1 MPLDPMSKPGLDWKK
16 ISIAITLLVLTRGIF
31 VLCVLPP
38 FEGWDEYQH
47 IAYMVYLREQ
57 RDLPS
62 FGKAKVPDSVP
73 EMMRRYPHS
82 AVANTQHWRW
92 GTKSYDAFWDET
104 KNPPVNAS
112 HKLPLYQAQ
121 QGPLYYVVALPVW
134 IIFSKLGELAQIYA
148 LRLLNVLFLAAA
160 VFIFLQTL
168 ARSIPNL
175 RHRLIVALL
184 VGTYPL
190 YVITAARVTNCALS
204 ILFGAAA
211 LYYIV
216 RAIEKRPFRY
226 LTLAACCVGLG
237 ILAKATMVT
246 MIPVLMAGIVICAYR
261 HKLNARATVK
271 ALAAC
276 VGILFLFLAPL
287 LLRNYMTSGVAYLMS
302 QDRDL
307 KGKNLFWILSHFFKV
322 GWSTQLRQWV
332 FTRDLWS
339 SGWSN
344 IPTYYL
350 IDIPYKAVMYLFWFV
365 VVGSG
370 LKRGWSR
377 RPSARRLEYLFSNDG
392 ILVIFA
398 CTVIFMVAGLAYF
411 VTTTLVVYGIAM
423 SIPSYFMIALPAW
436 TALVYQAALWLGA
449 RVASWFG
456 HLLIAFYVSAELI
469 GTLYVMPRIYTATT
483 WSSLSWNRLIQIHP
497 FFPSPWFV
505 VPCLLIIAGLLIYL
519 LRSLWR
525 IDATTATHAEAGA
538 R

>member
-1 MPLDPMSKPGLDWKK
+1 MPKPGLDWKK

-47 IAYMVYLREQ
+47 IAYMAYLREQ
-57 RDLPS
+57 RELPS
-62 FGKAKVPDSVP
+62 FGKTKVPDSVP

-82 AVANTQHWRW
+82 ALANNQHWRW
-92 GTKSYDAFWDET
+92 GTKTYDTFWDET
-104 KNPPVNAS
+104 KNPNVDTS
-112 HKLPLYQAQ
+112 HKIPLYQAQ

-134 IIFSKLGELAQIYA
+134 IISSKLGELAQIYA

-168 ARSIPNL
+168 AHSVPNL

-190 YVITAARVTNCALS
+190 YLITAARVTNCALS
-204 ILFGAAA
+204 ILFGAAT

-226 LTLAACCVGLG
+226 LTLAACFVGMG
-237 ILAKATMVT
+237 ILAKATVVT
-246 MIPVLMAGIVICAYR
+246 MIPVLMAGIAICAYR
-261 HKLNARATVK
+261 HKLNASASAKV
-271 ALAAC
+271 LAAC
-276 VGILFLFLAPL
+276 VGILVLFLGPL
-287 LLRNYMTSGVAYLMS
+287 LLRNYLTSGMFYLMS

-307 KGKNLFWILSHFFKV
+307 KGKSLLWVWSHFFKV
-322 GWSTQLRQWV
+322 GWSTQVRQWV
-332 FTRDLWS
+332 FTRDLWW

-365 VVGSG
+365 VVGTG

-392 ILVIFA
+392 HLVIFA

-411 VTTTLVVYGIAM
+411 VTVTLVVYGVAI

-436 TALVYQAALWLGA
+436 TTLLYQAALWLGA

-469 GTLYVMPRIYTATT
+469 GTLYLMPRIYTATS
-483 WSSLSWNRLIQIHP
+483 WSGLSWNRLTQIHP

-519 LRSLWR
+519 LRNLWR
-525 IDATTATHAEAGA
+525 IDSTNATQAEANAG
-538 R
+538 